1 MPESPTVTDAATTR
15 WVFLADP
22 TSYGWND
29 LVKEREAVWDGIT
42 NPQAQRRLRECR
54 PDHVVLIYHT
64 APDKALMGTARI
76 TRGPEPDPSDPAR
89 VVVRV
94 EPVAELGRPI
104 PLAEIKADPVLS
116 GMGFVRMPR
125 VAVHAV
131 TQEQWERAASL
142 ASGNPGDHAAKR

>member
-1 MPESPTVTDAATTR
+1 MPDKPTDADAATGR

-22 TSYGWND
+22 ESYGWNE
-29 LVKEREAVWDGIT
+29 LVKEGEAVWDGIK
-42 NPQAQRRLRECR
+42 NSQAQRRLRECK
-54 PDHVVLIYHT
+54 PGHEVLIYHT

-76 TRGPEPDPSDPAR
+76 TSEPEPDPANAER

-94 EPVAELGRPI
+94 QPIAELKRHI

-131 TQEQWERAASL
+131 TKEQWERAAKLGSK
-142 ASGNPGDHAAKR
+142 APA